1 MFDGLIGWLIYWLT
15 DWLLPFQ
22 LEDCALQLYKY
33 NGNQGDY
40 GSYLDLESTLDEQ
53 TDELDGF
60 SER

>member
-1 MFDGLIGWLIYWLT
+1 MYSFSYLSIHYYFYLWL
-15 DWLLPFQ
+15 Q

-40 GSYLDLESTLDEQ
+40 GVYLDLESTLDEQ

-60 SER
+60 CDR